1 MMKEFFYSTDKLLHI
16 LVNVLIVSILSL
28 FIGTLAAVII
38 AAMVSVFKESYDQ
51 IIHNRWDNEDLLADV
66 IGILIGLL

>member
-1 MMKEFFYSTDKLLHI
+1 MKEFFYSTDKLLHI
-16 LVNVLIVSILSL
+16 LVNVLIVSVLSL

-51 IIHNRWDNEDLLADV
+51 ITYNGWDNEDLLADLL
-66 IGILIGLL
+66 GILIGIL

>member
-1 MMKEFFYSTDKLLHI
+1 MKEFFYSTDKLLHI
-16 LVNVLIVSILSL
+16 LVNVLIVSVLSL

-51 IIHNRWDNEDLLADV
+51 ITYNGWDNEDLLADL
-66 IGILIGLL
+66 IGILIGIL

>member
-1 MMKEFFYSTDKLLHI
+1 MKEFFYSTDKLLHI

-28 FIGTLAAVII
+28 FIGTLSAVII

-51 IIHNRWDNEDLLADV
+51 ITYDGWDNKDLLADV